1 MSGKEQGYK
10 NTSTSE
16 YFYTDMKWWD
26 EIIRIRKERQE
37 QFNKKLKELEQSE
50 IKK

>member
-1 MSGKEQGYK
+1 MSGKADGYK

-26 EIIRIRKERQE
+26 EIVRIRKERQE
-37 QFNKKLKELEQSE
+37 KFDERLKELAKNDSQ
-50 IKK
+50 K

>member
-1 MSGKEQGYK
+1 MSGKADGYK

-26 EIIRIRKERQE
+26 EIVRIRKERQE
-37 QFNKKLKELEQSE
+37 QFDKRLKELEEQDS
-50 IKK
+50 KK

>member
-37 QFNKKLKELEQSE
+37 QFNQKLKELEQSK

>member
-16 YFYTDMKWWD
+16 YYYTDMKWWD

-37 QFNKKLKELEQSE
+37 QFNQKLKELEQSK

>member
-1 MSGKEQGYK
+1 MSGKAEAYK

-26 EIIRIRKERQE
+26 EIVRIRKERQE
-37 QFNKKLKELEQSE
+37 QFDKRLKELEEQDS
-50 IKK
+50 KK